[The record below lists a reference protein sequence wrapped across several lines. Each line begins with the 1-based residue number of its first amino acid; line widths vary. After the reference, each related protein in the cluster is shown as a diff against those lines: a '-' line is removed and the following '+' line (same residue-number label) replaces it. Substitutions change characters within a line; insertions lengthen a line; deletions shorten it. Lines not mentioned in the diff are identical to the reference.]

1 MAVRSSQRRV
11 REPLPRHVEMGVPS
25 FVELSRPAAGREL
38 VIEVEG
44 VGGVRV
50 RLTLRD
56 GGRFHLAGLEG
67 GERRP

>member
-1 MAVRSSQRRV
+1 MAGRSTQRQAREVR
-11 REPLPRHVEMGVPS
+11 PRLGEVGVAS
-25 FVELSRPAAGREL
+25 FIELSRPTAGREF

-44 VGGVRV
+44 VGGVRI

-67 GERRP
+67 EERHA